1 MNEAGYNF
9 QSDDNAISSG
19 PPNGSTYA
27 DGTQSA
33 QQQRTQQYSAQGNDY
48 TDVPSSSSFLR
59 PQNLTRPGN
68 LLPPKGGQFFSEESA
83 GEAALEVFAAE
94 SGAES
99 AELNAEMGNPAAQES
114 GAEGVLEATAAQL
127 EAANAESAAESGS
140 AEGLFDVISGIAGS
154 LFETGEVREAGSAVE
169 GQSAPS
175 HEEFFPLFAA
185 LIPTLV
191 SAIGPTVAKTLVKSL
206 SPLARQGIKR
216 AASAILPKGGLG
228 RKPAKNMFSM
238 FAKLLES
245 AAAQEGGEA
254 TESGAEVGPEVTSL
268 LSEAASTIEVIIGTD
283 DRKKIYNPG
292 GDPWRRICLL
302 RITFPD
308 GQVFRGT
315 GFFIGSRALVT
326 AGHCVYLHDH
336 GGWAT
341 KIEVSPGA
349 NGAVR
354 PYGSVVSTTFRSVS
368 GWVNNKK
375 PECDY
380 ACVVLPTG
388 AFNGRNLGK
397 FGFGVFD
404 GQQLLAKPAVLSGY
418 PGDKPLEMWG
428 MRRRI
433 KTVTSKTLIYDID
446 TVGGQSGAP
455 VYIKLNGQRFVVGI
469 HNYGNAAGN
478 SATRVTQPVYERMK
492 QWSML

>member
-1 MNEAGYNF
+1 MNEAGYGL
-9 QSDDNAISSG
+9 QSDNNVHGSG
-19 PPNGSTYA
+19 VPNGSTFA
-27 DGTQSA
+27 DGTLG
-33 QQQRTQQYSAQGNDY
+33 TQQYSAQGGDY
-48 TDVPSSSSFLR
+48 NEAPSSGAFATPRNLIGPGGMR
-59 PQNLTRPGN
+59 PQ
-68 LLPPKGGQFFSEESA
+68 KSAQFFSEESA
-83 GEAALEVFAAE
+83 GEAALEVFAGE
-94 SGAES
+94 SGAEA
-99 AELNAEMGNPAAQES
+99 AELNVEIGNPAGQES
-114 GAEGVLEATAAQL
+114 DAEAFLEASPAQL
-127 EAANAESAAESGS
+127 EAANAEAAAEANS
-140 AEGLFDVISGIAGS
+140 AEGLFDVIGGLASS
-154 LFETGEVREAGSAVE
+154 LFETTETREAGSALE
-169 GQSAPS
+169 GQAAPS
-175 HEEFFPLFAA
+175 NEEFFPLFAA

-216 AASAILPKGGLG
+216 AASAVIPSAG
-228 RKPAKNMFSM
+228 RLKRPAKNMFSM

-245 AAAQEGGEA
+245 AAAQEGGEGS
-254 TESGAEVGPEVTSL
+254 ESGAEVGPEVSAL
-268 LSEAASTIEVIIGTD
+268 LNEAASSIEVIIGTD
-283 DRKKIYNPG
+283 DRKKVQNPG

-302 RITFPD
+302 RITFPN

-315 GFFIGSRALVT
+315 GFFIGSRALMT
-326 AGHCVYLHDH
+326 AGHCVYLHEH

-349 NGAVR
+349 NGATR
-354 PYGSVVSTTFRSVS
+354 PYGSVVSSTFRSVS
-368 GWVNNKK
+368 GWVTHKK

-380 ACVVLPTG
+380 ACVVLPSG

-433 KTVTSKTLIYDID
+433 KTVTTKTLIYDID

-478 SATRVTQPVYERMK
+478 SATRVTLPVYERMK
-492 QWSML
+492 QWSIL